1 VPEHIIFISYII
13 LFIISTI
20 GHGEIFSRIIYRDL
34 IKLNIGYLGIIGF
47 FSLSI
52 YGTLSSF
59 FFAHNYSHNII
70 LHAVGLIGFI
80 FYLNREKK
88 NHLEVK
94 NIFILTLIFL
104 IGVYI
109 YKNHDDFPYYHLTY
123 ALNLSENKFIIG
135 TGIFSHGFRTFSSLF
150 YFQSLLYMPYIKFYL
165 FHIAPFLILVFF
177 NYIIFFNFLKNK
189 KNFNIT
195 NYFSLLSIVF
205 VNIVFYRLGE
215 HGTDRS
221 AQILLL
227 LIFLFFIQL
236 MYYEKK
242 DKNISLYLNCLLIFI
257 FLASSMKAIYY
268 MYLVLVPLILFKK
281 KFFKKFFIKK
291 NFLIISI
298 LTISLLGN
306 ISTSYLSTGC
316 LLYPAEKTCIGD
328 NKWSIPS
335 KEVKRMKLH
344 YEWWAKAGG
353 GPGYASEIPREEY
366 VKNFKWFKNWVDRHF
381 FNKVSDTL
389 FGLVFVYSLIFF
401 VFYSFSYKNKKFK
414 NILNLKSY
422 LILLVLP
429 MVFLLEWFLLHP
441 SMRYGGYVLIALPLI
456 IITSLMIDKLNI
468 DNKKKNSLILLFL
481 FISILGFL
489 GRNIDRINKEIEVYN
504 YKILESP
511 YFYVEKVESITLV
524 DKPDFKVY
532 STKNK
537 KMCWASQTPCSYFKN
552 LKSEKFFG
560 LNMVYTDAW

>member
-1 VPEHIIFISYII
+1 M
-13 LFIISTI
+13 
-20 GHGEIFSRIIYRDL
+20 
-34 IKLNIGYLGIIGF
+34 
-47 FSLSI
+47 
-52 YGTLSSF
+52 
-59 FFAHNYSHNII
+59 
-70 LHAVGLIGFI
+70 GFI

-88 NHLEVK
+88 NHLELK

-104 IGVYI
+104 IGAYV

-195 NYFSLLSIVF
+195 DYFSLLSIVF

-281 KFFKKFFIKK
+281 KNFLKKFFVKK

-298 LTISLLGN
+298 LTIA
-306 ISTSYLSTGC
+306 Y
-316 LLYPAEKTCIGD
+316 
-328 NKWSIPS
+328 WQ
-335 KEVKRMKLH
+335 
-344 YEWWAKAGG
+344 
-353 GPGYASEIPREEY
+353 
-366 VKNFKWFKNWVDRHF
+366 
-381 FNKVSDTL
+381 
-389 FGLVFVYSLIFF
+389 
-401 VFYSFSYKNKKFK
+401 
-414 NILNLKSY
+414 ILQQV
-422 LILLVLP
+422 I
-429 MVFLLEWFLLHP
+429 
-441 SMRYGGYVLIALPLI
+441 
-456 IITSLMIDKLNI
+456 
-468 DNKKKNSLILLFL
+468 
-481 FISILGFL
+481 
-489 GRNIDRINKEIEVYN
+489 
-504 YKILESP
+504 
-511 YFYVEKVESITLV
+511 
-524 DKPDFKVY
+524 
-532 STKNK
+532 
-537 KMCWASQTPCSYFKN
+537 
-552 LKSEKFFG
+552 
-560 LNMVYTDAW
+560 